1 MSELNGKVI
10 SHILQTKNITVKE
23 AADDCVKFSSQ
34 FHS

>member
-23 AADDCVKFSSQ
+23 AADKIGISYNN
-34 FHS
+34 